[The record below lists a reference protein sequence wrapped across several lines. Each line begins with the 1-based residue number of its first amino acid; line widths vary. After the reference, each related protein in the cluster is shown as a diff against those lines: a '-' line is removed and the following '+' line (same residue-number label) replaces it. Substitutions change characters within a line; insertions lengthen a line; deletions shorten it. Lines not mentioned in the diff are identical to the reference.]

1 MTIVNYS
8 IHNKFVNLLWAFFVM
23 KQRTILNL
31 HKKRLQGRIE
41 GKRGCKM
48 TAKEYLRSIKYLDDA
63 INAKQAE
70 LDRLRRD
77 AENLKGITYSSDKVQ
92 SNTVSDTMQVVCK
105 IVDLNNE
112 INDEIDRLVDLKAE
126 AHSKIQ
132 RVYNP
137 KFISLLT
144 DLYINGETLEE
155 KAEKLDKSYMTICR
169 WHGQALQIFRKENNM
184 L

>member
-1 MTIVNYS
+1 
-8 IHNKFVNLLWAFFVM
+8 
-23 KQRTILNL
+23 
-31 HKKRLQGRIE
+31 
-41 GKRGCKM
+41 M

-144 DLYINGETLEE
+144 DLYINGETLE
-155 KAEKLDKSYMTICR
+155 L
-169 WHGQALQIFRKENNM
+169 
-184 L
+184 

>member
-1 MTIVNYS
+1 
-8 IHNKFVNLLWAFFVM
+8 
-23 KQRTILNL
+23 
-31 HKKRLQGRIE
+31 
-41 GKRGCKM
+41 
-48 TAKEYLRSIKYLDDA
+48 
-63 INAKQAE
+63 
-70 LDRLRRD
+70 
-77 AENLKGITYSSDKVQ
+77 
-92 SNTVSDTMQVVCK
+92 MQVVCK

>member
-1 MTIVNYS
+1 M
-8 IHNKFVNLLWAFFVM
+8 
-23 KQRTILNL
+23 R
-31 HKKRLQGRIE
+31 GRPDKHSVDQHEE
-41 GKRGCKM
+41 GAGDPDQESAEVGRKDSEGM

-77 AENLKGITYSSDKVQ
+77 AENMKGITYSSDKVQ